1 MPTSPVVSLKEHFG
15 RITDPRVERTKAHL
29 LLDILIIAICAAI
42 CGAEEWTEIEAFG
55 QAKKKWLKKFLAL
68 PNGIPSHD
76 TFGRVFA
83 RINPDEFQTSFLS
96 WVRAVMVVTEGQ
108 VVAIDGKKLRRSH
121 DRRLGKD
128 ALRMVSA
135 WATENGLV
143 LGQTK
148 VAAESNEIT
157 AIPELL
163 NVLEL
168 SGCIV
173 TIDAIGTQKE
183 IAAQIVAKDA
193 DYVLPVKD
201 NQGRLAEEVR
211 ATFDEALQKDFHQV
225 PHDHTQTVHKN
236 HGRIETRQCWVITR
250 EDYLEALTER
260 TVWAKLNAIALV
272 RTTCQTGDAA
282 PTVTLRYYIS
292 SLSGNARQFLHAVR
306 SHWGIE
312 NGLHWSLDV
321 TFNEDQ
327 CRVRKGNGPHN
338 FAVLRHIALNLLKQ
352 EKTAKIGLKGKR
364 LKAGWDETYLLK
376 VLLTQ

>member
-1 MPTSPVVSLKEHFG
+1 VPTSPVASLKEHFG
-15 RITDPRVERTKAHL
+15 TITDPRVDRTKEHL
-29 LLDILIIAICAAI
+29 LIDILIIAICAAI
-42 CGAEEWTEIEAFG
+42 CGAEEWTEMEAFG
-55 QAKKKWLKKFLAL
+55 KAKQKWLKQFLAL

-83 RINPDEFQTSFLS
+83 RINPDEFQARFLS
-96 WVRAVMVVTEGQ
+96 WVQAVMDVTAGQ

-128 ALRMVSA
+128 AIRMVSA
-135 WATENGLV
+135 WATANRLV

-163 NVLEL
+163 AVLEL

-183 IAAQIVAKDA
+183 IAAQIVAQDA
-193 DYVLPVKD
+193 DYVLPAKD
-201 NQGRLAEEVR
+201 NPGRLTDDVR
-211 ATFDEALQKDFHQV
+211 ATFDEALQNAFHQV
-225 PHDHTQTVHKN
+225 PHDYEQTVNKN

-250 EDYLEALTER
+250 EDYLDALSER
-260 TVWAKLNAIALV
+260 AAWAELNAIALV
-272 RTTCQTGDAA
+272 RTTCQIGDAT

-292 SLSGNARQFLHAVR
+292 SLSGSARQFLHAVR

-327 CRVRKGNGPHN
+327 CRVRKGHGPQN

-364 LKAGWDETYLLK
+364 LKAGWDESYLLK
-376 VLLTQ
+376 VLLPQ